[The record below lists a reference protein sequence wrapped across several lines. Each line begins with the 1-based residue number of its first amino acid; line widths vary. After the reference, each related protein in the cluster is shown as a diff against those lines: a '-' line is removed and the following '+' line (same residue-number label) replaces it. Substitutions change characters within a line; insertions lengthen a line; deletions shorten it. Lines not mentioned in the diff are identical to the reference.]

1 MFPGRPAHIAADAS
15 RHGRRA
21 LAAGLLGFAALA
33 LGSCSTLPQTKPWTG
48 PVPARELSRHVTVRG
63 PDGPLAESL
72 QRRAIERLASAA
84 KGDLATY
91 HLRVLAAV
99 QGEVNLYPGNAARL
113 LVDGPA
119 TFAAMKAA
127 ISGARHR
134 VLIESY
140 IIDDADVAR
149 EIGELL
155 ASKVAQGVPVA
166 LLYDALGSRTTDP
179 AFFETLRARG
189 IAVCAFNPVNPVQRP
204 GYWGINHRNHRK
216 VVVVDAATA
225 FTGGINISQV
235 YSSGS
240 FGSRRSARDADA
252 PDNGWR
258 DTQIELQGPVVA
270 ALAGIFER
278 TWNAQGCHG
287 TPGVAPRAKA
297 SRSGD
302 KIVKILTSDPDQGV
316 NEIYGALLAAVRAAQ
331 RSVHLTMA
339 YFAPGAEMVDALGEA
354 ARRGVDV
361 VLILPGRSDF
371 ELVLHAG
378 RSYYEQLLEAGVV
391 IHETDHAIMH
401 AKTAVIDGVL
411 STVGSSNMDWRS
423 FVDNSELNAI
433 VIDAGFGA
441 EMEALFRR
449 DRSVSRLVET
459 QAWRERGWRQR
470 LFEWVGRFA
479 ERWL

>member
-1 MFPGRPAHIAADAS
+1 M
-15 RHGRRA
+15 A
-21 LAAGLLGFAALA
+21 LFGLV
-33 LGSCSTLPQTKPWTG
+33 SCSTLPQTKPWTG
-48 PVPARELSRHVTVRG
+48 PVAATALSRHVTVRDQ
-63 PDGPLAESL
+63 DGPLAEPM
-72 QRRAIERLASAA
+72 QRRALERLAGAV

-91 HLRVLAAV
+91 HLRVLAAA
-99 QGEVNLYPGNAARL
+99 QGEVNLYRDNAARL

-127 ISGARHR
+127 ISDARHR

-140 IIDDADVAR
+140 IVDDAGVAR
-149 EIGELL
+149 ELADLL

-179 AFFETLRARG
+179 AFFEALRARG

-216 VVVVDAATA
+216 VMVIDAAAA
-225 FTGGINISQV
+225 FTGGINISQE

-240 FGSRRSARDADA
+240 FGSRGSARNADA
-252 PDNGWR
+252 RENGWR
-258 DTQIELQGPVVA
+258 DTQIELRGPVVS
-270 ALAGIFER
+270 ALAGLFER
-278 TWNAQGCHG
+278 TWDAQGCRG
-287 TPGVAPRAKA
+287 ALGVAPRAKA
-297 SRSGD
+297 SVAGD
-302 KIVKILTSDPDQGV
+302 KIVKILISAPDQGV
-316 NEIYGALLAAVRAAQ
+316 NEIYGALLAAVRAAR

-339 YFAPGAEMVDALGEA
+339 YFAPGTEMVDALGEA

-361 VLILPGRSDF
+361 ALILPGRSDF

-433 VIDAGFGA
+433 VIDAGFGT

-449 DRSVSRLVET
+449 DRSVARLIDAS
-459 QAWRERGWRQR
+459 AWRERGWRQR
-470 LFEWVGRFA
+470 MLERLGRFA